1 MSTRSNAA
9 LRKVDDRKLVVVYD
23 GECPFCKNFV
33 RLMALRKAAGDV
45 ELVDARTQAPAVRR
59 LVELGYDLNE
69 GMAATYGGKIYYG
82 SDAVTLLSSMSSER
96 GWLGRAIALLLRDRT
111 RAHLLYPAMKLGRRI
126 VLKLLGRPL
135 IS

>member
-1 MSTRSNAA
+1 MSTRSNTA
-9 LRKVDDRKLVVVYD
+9 LPVDDHKLVVVYD
-23 GECPFCKNFV
+23 GECPFCKNYV
-33 RLMALRKAAGDV
+33 RLMALRQAAGEV

-69 GMAATYGGKIYYG
+69 GMAATYGGRVYYG

-96 GWLGRAIALLLRDRT
+96 GWLGRSIALLLRDPA
-111 RAHLLYPAMKLGRRI
+111 RAHLLYPALKLGRRI